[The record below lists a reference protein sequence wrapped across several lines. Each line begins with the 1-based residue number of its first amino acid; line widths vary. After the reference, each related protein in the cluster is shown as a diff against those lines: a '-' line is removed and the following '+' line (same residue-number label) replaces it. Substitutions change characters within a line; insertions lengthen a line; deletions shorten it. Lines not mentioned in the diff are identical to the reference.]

1 MKRINRL
8 LIDSSS
14 VLMACLFA
22 AKDGENCILTTFN
35 EKEEVVPA
43 AGDGYEIFL
52 SALLTTMKD
61 LNFTPNQ
68 VILVKDG
75 KGSRK
80 LRQEVYPPY
89 KKRPEKNPVF
99 LEQFNLMQDMVEETL
114 WSYGALSVVKDG
126 YEADDILAAAWA
138 KGDWIWSKDGDLMA
152 AGDWYYNGVR
162 NPSDKFLGIAKE
174 HIVVYKSLVGDSSDK
189 IPGCKGFGPAKFQ
202 DMLIK
207 YGDEGCDE
215 ILDMLE
221 NDTLNELKDAA
232 DEFKPFQ
239 MILDDVDRVRQSY
252 YCAKF
257 HHPGWDLDWQCRF
270 PETNGDLG
278 KWERTETLMTAS
290 NLDLDEVR
298 SRLSKSRGYIGLDI
312 ETYEDEESLEWGLA
326 NANDKG
332 PKLDVYG
339 SHMTG
344 LSLTCGENNEH
355 VYYFPV
361 EHLDTANL
369 NLDQLTEILNLIPD
383 GIDVI
388 VHNNAFE
395 LPIVRQHC
403 ELRFDRGWLPN
414 VLDTAIEKSYVD
426 ENTPAGLKYCSKVYM
441 KYRQVSYDEVVSQE
455 VIDEETGEVTV
466 IKRRMNE
473 IPATEVVS
481 YGADDSVV
489 TAQLHSQFRAIM
501 DYEGTSDAFDQCEQW
516 SAYMFA
522 EAFLNGINLNLD
534 RLEELRQINEA
545 EAVEV
550 KAEVDSYLM
559 KIEGWPGTTLDPV
572 TELTPAEVKRSYLIY
587 TGEPLTTRVRNL
599 DKMGKVIEGLGK
611 RRFGVAV
618 AEGDIDTINELMT
631 SVWKP
636 APELNM
642 GSPKQKCALLY
653 DYLKYP
659 VRLYGK
665 VSDKMRA
672 EGRKKGN
679 PQANE
684 AAFKFALINDAKSED
699 EKALLKAIIK
709 GVALQT
715 EQSLYFNPYPKMP
728 NPKDGMVHPST
739 GQSKTTS
746 RRMAP
751 NAPNYAQVS
760 KKSPIREVYD
770 TFSESSLWVS
780 LDWSGQELRGTAWQ
794 SQCSEMLKC
803 YPKNG
808 IAKDLHSMTAVKIDN
823 MKGGDLNYEEV
834 LSILADDSH
843 EDYSRVVKLRKDA
856 KAPAFGNIYG
866 QTPIGLAMNQLI
878 PEEEAELMFEALF
891 AAFPGVGKWKEKREA
906 FFKKN
911 GYAVTLLGARKHL
924 LLDGSWKDG
933 HSLRSAGNFEIQSS
947 AAEQMKLAISK
958 FWVRKVFERHVGA
971 NFLMVVHDEANFCV
985 EKGPGLLPFVKEVH
999 EIMCEQ
1005 YASQD
1010 IPVESSIEVGDSFGA
1025 LRDIGTT
1032 FDEDKLLSVINS
1044 L

>member
-35 EKEEVVPA
+35 GKEEVVPA

-52 SALLTTMKD
+52 SALLGTMKD
-61 LNFTPNQ
+61 LDFTPNQ

-174 HIVVYKSLVGDSSDK
+174 HIVVYKSLVGDASDK

-221 NDTLNELKDAA
+221 NDTLHELKDAA

-278 KWERTETLMTAS
+278 KWERTEILMTAA
-290 NLDLDEVR
+290 NLDMDEVR
-298 SRLSKSRGYIGLDI
+298 SRLNKSRGYIGLDI

-369 NLDQLTEILNLIPD
+369 TLDQLTEILNLIPD

-426 ENTPAGLKYCSKVYM
+426 ENTSAGLKYCSKVYM

-455 VIDEETGEVTV
+455 VIDKETGEVTI

-572 TELTPAEVKRSYLIY
+572 TELTPAEVKRAYLVY
-587 TGEPLTTRVRNL
+587 TGEQLTTRVRNL

-642 GSPKQKCALLY
+642 GSPKQKCSLLY

-684 AAFKFALINDAKSED
+684 AAFKFALINDAKSDD

-728 NPKDGMVHPST
+728 NPKDGMVHPNN
-739 GQSKTTS
+739 GQSKTTT
-746 RRMAP
+746 RRSAP
-751 NAPNYAQVS
+751 NGMNFAQVS

-770 TFSESSLWVS
+770 AYDKDMVWVS
-780 LDWSGQELRGTAWQ
+780 CDESGQELLLTAFR
-794 SQCSEMLKC
+794 SGCTAMRAC
-803 YPKNG
+803 YPKDAP
-808 IAKDLHSMTAVKIDN
+808 AKDIHSMTAVQVAALDGVDMPYNI
-823 MKGGDLNYEEV
+823 LNAV
-834 LSILADDSH
+834 
-843 EDYSRVVKLRKDA
+843 RKDEKHPQHKEAKGFRNTA
-856 KAPAFGNIYG
+856 KAVNFADIFN
-866 QTPIGLAMNQLI
+866 QTAQGLSLKLMI
-878 PEEEAELMFEALF
+878 TEEKASAIMEAKART
-891 AAFPGVGKWKEKREA
+891 FPGVAQWKKDVRKRHKEDG
-906 FFKKN
+906 F
-911 GYAVTLLGARKHL
+911 AVTLLGARKHL
-924 LLDGSWKDG
+924 RLNGSWEDE
-933 HSLRSAGNFEIQSS
+933 HELRSATNFEIQSP
-947 AAEQMKLAISK
+947 AAEQLKIVAGK
-958 FWVRKVFERHVGA
+958 FWTRKLFERFDAVFH
-971 NFLMVVHDEANFCV
+971 FLVHDESNASCNKECIV
-985 EKGPGLLPFVKEVH
+985 PFVKEYH
-999 EIMCEQ
+999 EIM
-1005 YASQD
+1005 
-1010 IPVESSIEVGDSFGA
+1010 VEPYGGMDLPIRSSIEIGPNFGQ
-1025 LRDIGTT
+1025 LHELGEE
-1032 FDEDKLLSVINS
+1032 FDEEKILSLVNS